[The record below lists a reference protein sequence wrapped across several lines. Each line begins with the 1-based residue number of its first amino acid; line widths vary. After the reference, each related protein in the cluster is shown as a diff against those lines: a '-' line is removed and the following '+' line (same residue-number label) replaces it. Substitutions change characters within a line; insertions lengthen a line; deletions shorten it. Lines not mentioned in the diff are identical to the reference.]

1 MRHRTDR
8 WVKLAARG
16 RFQMEAKAR
25 IGGVD
30 YTKISAPKIDR
41 SLMSSPLSV
50 GNCTSATLSLSI
62 LTDDEIKSAS
72 PVVIMGRLTDGNIFS
87 EWMEFGTF
95 FIDQRDTSIE
105 GLVTIDCYDAMLKAN
120 KSYLDGSDSS
130 ENWPK
135 TMKAVVEEIAY
146 RIGVGID
153 PRTKI
158 NTGADYVVPYPSGKS
173 MIQVLGDIGAC
184 HGGNWIITEEN
195 LLRLVPLVTAP
206 DETFHVISHDY
217 DKIKTSDGNL
227 LIYKEQEI
235 FNAVLPAPTG
245 ETPKSVIPLTHYI
258 TDEHGNAIIT
268 PDGHYLVWAANGS
281 ADAVD
286 GLINIPVVC
295 GKITTGMKVTIT
307 GVSMENDGGESYT
320 AGDDSGAV
328 LTIESNPY
336 ATQGICDA
344 LYAAFNGLVYFPYT
358 ATKAL
363 YDPATELG
371 DQVKIGDMVYS
382 VLYTSTLDFD
392 LNFRSDISAPNSAE
406 LSEEY
411 PYLSEAKK
419 LECVVASSTAKTLS
433 SAKTYVNDMVS
444 RIKLEAT
451 NKSNSSVLRI
461 LRDGEEISRTDISFS
476 DVVAFDDLSTEGR
489 STINGCNIKTGTIDA
504 TQVTLSNA
512 EYGGFCCSTGNDG
525 ASETCGAKVYG
536 SAGPDAKYYVFV
548 SNAGAMMR
556 AGSSYLYCIDG
567 AVRASSEIVVTSDRR
582 AKQDVSYELK
592 QYEAFFKQLKPA
604 TFLLN
609 EESDKKWHL
618 GFVAQDVERALDT
631 CGLRSKKSSLIDVSE
646 FHGSNGSTSKTY
658 GLRYSEFIALN
669 TYIIQSLIK
678 RVERLEA
685 TNKQTK
691 NRR

>member
-30 YTKISAPKIDR
+30 YLKISAPKIDR

-62 LTDDEIKSAS
+62 LTDDEIKSTS
-72 PVVIMGRLTDGNIFS
+72 PVVIMGRLTDGNIYS

-95 FIDQRDTSIE
+95 FIDQRDTSFE
-105 GLVTIDCYDAMLKAN
+105 GLLSIECYDAMLKAN
-120 KSYLDGSDSS
+120 QAYLDGSDSS
-130 ENWPK
+130 ANWPK
-135 TMKAVVEEIAY
+135 TMKAVVEEVAY

-158 NTGADYVVPYPSGKS
+158 NTGADYVVPYPSGKT

-217 DKIKTSDGNL
+217 EKVKTSDGHL
-227 LIYKEQEI
+227 LIYKEQTV
-235 FNAVLPAPTG
+235 FNAVLPEPTG
-245 ETPKSVIPLTHYI
+245 EAPDSVIPITHYI
-258 TDEHGNAIIT
+258 TDEYGNAVIT
-268 PDGHYLVWAANGS
+268 PEGHYLVWAADGS

-295 GKITTGMKVTIT
+295 GQITTGTKVTIT
-307 GVSMENDGGESYT
+307 GVSMGNDGGGSYT
-320 AGDDSGAV
+320 AGDDSGTV

-371 DQVKIGDMVYS
+371 DQVKIGDMVHS

-411 PYLSEAKK
+411 PFLSEIQKLKQTTEQLNGAIESASKELSGKVDDTALQAEIDRATGVEKELSTRIGNEETRAKK
-419 LECVVASSTAKTLS
+419 AEEDLSGRIKSIEDTSPGEVSGRISKLEQEVKGYGTTLTALEQTVNGHTTAISNVKSTADANAQNIAAMNQTVTEHGTAIDTVKTDTKALEDRVLALEQAVTDHGTRLG
-433 SAKTYVNDMVS
+433 SAEGKITNIENALIEIYQ
-444 RIKLEAT
+444 RLAALE
-451 NKSNSSVLRI
+451 SNTG
-461 LRDGEEISRTDISFS
+461 GE
-476 DVVAFDDLSTEGR
+476 STE
-489 STINGCNIKTGTIDA
+489 TT
-504 TQVTLSNA
+504 
-512 EYGGFCCSTGNDG
+512 
-525 ASETCGAKVYG
+525 
-536 SAGPDAKYYVFV
+536 
-548 SNAGAMMR
+548 
-556 AGSSYLYCIDG
+556 
-567 AVRASSEIVVTSDRR
+567 
-582 AKQDVSYELK
+582 
-592 QYEAFFKQLKPA
+592 
-604 TFLLN
+604 
-609 EESDKKWHL
+609 
-618 GFVAQDVERALDT
+618 
-631 CGLRSKKSSLIDVSE
+631 
-646 FHGSNGSTSKTY
+646 
-658 GLRYSEFIALN
+658 
-669 TYIIQSLIK
+669 
-678 RVERLEA
+678 
-685 TNKQTK
+685 
-691 NRR
+691 